1 MEKNV
6 YGISVWAWVALLI
19 CVFGCGDKA
28 EKEKKKPKIYDYNLC
43 TDEVMKWDTAGY
55 QLCCE
60 ANNACWDQVDSLG
73 KRLSFPVLKEYG
85 FPKMCL
91 DFVKRKDSTAYY
103 ACCKKYNACW
113 VASYDKDNKRTNKQ
127 LEYEII
133 QKDSSYYDYNVIKI
147 NFEKSIE
154 RELKKIDSLKYKTEN

>member
-1 MEKNV
+1 V
-6 YGISVWAWVALLI
+6 QDGCLGVGCLFAL
-19 CVFGCGDKA
+19 CFW
-28 EKEKKKPKIYDYNLC
+28 IYDYNLC